1 MAASPQT
8 KPGTEVTAEPTWKQR
23 VDAESGPILG
33 PEINLLEGFRALLAA
48 LQSGTLPCHELG
60 QNELGEKEGARMSGV
75 GIPGPSLAH
84 IGSSA

>member
-1 MAASPQT
+1 MAACPQT

-60 QNELGEKEGARMSGV
+60 QNELGEKEGVPNEWGWDPRA
-75 GIPGPSLAH
+75 IPSTYRV
-84 IGSSA
+84 